1 LNVHAHTLALDGV
14 YVRRVDMHG
23 ESLSFLRLPA
33 PTEDEVREVAERTAR
48 RVISILKKR
57 GRSIEGLSN
66 GEEGGDADHALLAC
80 YGIAARTP
88 ATRIVE
94 PGRMRADERVAV
106 VAGFNVHAGAA
117 IDGRDR
123 KRVERVCRYLVRP
136 PIATERL
143 TLAGDL
149 LRYELKKVW
158 RDGTRFVTFEPYELL
173 ARVSAMVPPPRFHMI
188 RFHGV
193 LAPNAAL
200 RKQVVASARPKV
212 PPDVNRVEPKNAPM
226 QLPLFGQSTE
236 DDASASKARRKPWAW
251 LLRHVFAIDVS
262 VCPKCAGAMLWR
274 QVALTADAIREGL
287 MRAGLCARG
296 PPKRKRVPIGQLS
309 LPFPKTRRA

>member
-1 LNVHAHTLALDGV
+1 
-14 YVRRVDMHG
+14 MHG
-23 ESLSFLRLPA
+23 ETLSFLRLPA

-66 GEEGGDADHALLAC
+66 GEEGGDVDQALLAC
-80 YGIAARTP
+80 YGIAARAP

-123 KRVERVCRYLVRP
+123 KRVERICRYLVRP

-143 TLAGDL
+143 TLAGDM
-149 LRYELKKVW
+149 LRYELKTVW

-173 ARVSAMVPPPRFHMI
+173 ARVCAMVPPPRFHMI

-200 RKQVVASARPKV
+200 RKQVVA
-212 PPDVNRVEPKNAPM
+212 
-226 QLPLFGQSTE
+226 
-236 DDASASKARRKPWAW
+236 W
-251 LLRHVFAIDVS
+251 
-262 VCPKCAGAMLWR
+262 
-274 QVALTADAIREGL
+274 GL
-287 MRAGLCARG
+287 G
-296 PPKRKRVPIGQLS
+296 
-309 LPFPKTRRA
+309 RRAPQGAPVAPSVK